1 MTGEGM
7 TGISNRARRSR
18 GGFTLVEL
26 MISMAVIAIAIL
38 GVISVVMHTVRSKEK
53 MRELDL
59 AKQAAATRLEEL
71 RSVDFDTLSNTAS
84 PVYDKFTVAELAHP
98 SGANQRAYGWIKAY
112 HDGSA
117 NFNPDLVDLE
127 VTIEWVGVMGS
138 SKYQAR
144 SLYTR

>member
-7 TGISNRARRSR
+7 TGISGRARRSCD
-18 GGFTLVEL
+18 GLTLVEL
-26 MISMAVIAIAIL
+26 MIAMAIIAVAIL
-38 GVISVVMHTVRSKEK
+38 GVISVVMHTIRSKEK
-53 MRELDL
+53 MREVDL

-71 RSVDFDTLSNTAS
+71 RSVDFDSLADTSS
-84 PVYDKFTVAELAHP
+84 SVYNKFTVTELAHP

-127 VTIEWVGVMGS
+127 VTIEWIGVMGL